1 MGWLMTPSRFL
12 IPDPRRLVFLLV
24 GAGAF
29 AVTEFGRYI
38 YRPWAYARGLSDFGL
53 ADSVGN
59 LGGIIVQ
66 IFISVAA
73 FNTTRQQSFRV
84 ATFLSVGFIVYE
96 FAQPYLPKGVFD
108 WRDVAA
114 TALGYAISCVF
125 LWVIWRLWDTP
136 NDRSD
141 P

>member
-1 MGWLMTPSRFL
+1 MGWLITPPRFL

-24 GAGAF
+24 GVGAF
-29 AVTEFGRYI
+29 VATEFGRHI

-66 IFISVAA
+66 IFISVAV
-73 FNTTRQQSFRV
+73 FNATRQQSFRIAAFVSLGFV
-84 ATFLSVGFIVYE
+84 AYE
-96 FAQPYLPKGVFD
+96 FMQPYLPKGVFD
-108 WRDVAA
+108 WWDVAA
-114 TALGYAISCVF
+114 TALGYAISCVV
-125 LWVIWRLWDTP
+125 LWVIWRLGDMRK
-136 NDRSD
+136 DRLD